1 MQTPFKRIVYLDEQ
15 SSEAEY
21 IVFFLEPASIQQAA
35 NTKTLHENRTIPKII
50 HNFSLDS
57 K

>member
-1 MQTPFKRIVYLDEQ
+1 MQTPFKGRVYLDEQ

-21 IVFFLEPASIQQAA
+21 IVFFLVPASIQQAA
-35 NTKTLHENRTIPKII
+35 NTKTLNENPTSQKII
-50 HNFSLDS
+50 YNFSIDS

>member
-1 MQTPFKRIVYLDEQ
+1 MKAPFKGRVYLDEQ

-21 IVFFLEPASIQQAA
+21 IVFFLVPASIQQAA
-35 NTKTLHENRTIPKII
+35 NTKTLHENRTSQNII
-50 HNFSLDS
+50 HNFSIDS